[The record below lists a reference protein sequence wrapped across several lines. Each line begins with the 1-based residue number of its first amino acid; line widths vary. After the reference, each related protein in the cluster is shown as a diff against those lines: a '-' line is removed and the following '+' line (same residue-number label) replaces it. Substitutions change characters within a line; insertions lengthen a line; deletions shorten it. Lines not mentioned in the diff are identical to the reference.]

1 MAGPHLPPVELERSG
16 VDLLTA
22 TAGDLRERLESGETT
37 SVELVRLYLDQS
49 AKHNHDGMKL
59 HAINAVVSRDALFDQ
74 AMALDAERKNSG
86 PRSPLHGIPITLKN
100 FYLAPSFGLETTCGS
115 FALEGLT
122 ASEDAAIAT
131 ALRDAGCIVIGLA
144 NLSEWGNGKGSN
156 LTAGWSAVGGQTQT
170 PYVKGGV
177 DPDDQWLGHSTPGG
191 SSSGSA
197 VGTTAGFAA
206 LSVGS
211 ESDGSIVQPAIR
223 AALYSIKGAVGDVNM
238 KGTMSGGAGFDSAGP
253 LAKSVEDCA
262 DVMDILLPGRNFC
275 SHLTKSWDGL
285 HIAYLDY
292 KTGVWHVPCI
302 AQILTFLL
310 IGAHDCQRHGKDR
323 QLRWEGCIECAV
335 ADARGDH
342 ERVWHSSNVGSSEF
356 LALFNK
362 PELRTVQDLVDFNKQ
377 HYELELPPDQ
387 PSQSVLENAAKD
399 NMNHEKYLHD
409 LGYLRKSYRE
419 AVEKCF
425 EATSADVIMASGESY
440 LTSIASGAGYPIT
453 SVPLGFSS
461 YNGRPYGMEILARNG
476 EEQKIF
482 RVMSAW
488 EVSFPD
494 ARNPP
499 PLLPHLSLPGLIVI
513 RFPFSPSL
521 PFFP

>member
-1 MAGPHLPPVELERSG
+1 MAGPHLAPPVERTG

-37 SVELVRLYLDQS
+37 SVELVRLYLDQI
-49 AKHNHDGMKL
+49 AKHNHDGMKP
-59 HAINAVVSRDALFDQ
+59 HAINALVSHDALLEQ
-74 AMALDAERKNSG
+74 AMALDAERKKSG
-86 PRSPLHGIPITLKN
+86 PRSPLHGIPITLKVY

-115 FALEGLT
+115 FALKGLT
-122 ASEDAAIAT
+122 ASEDAAIST

-144 NLSEWGNGKGSN
+144 NLSEWGNGKGSS

-177 DPDDQWLGHSTPGG
+177 DPEDQWLGHSTPGG

-206 LSVGS
+206 LSIGS
-211 ESDGSIVQPAIR
+211 GSDGSIVQPAIR
-223 AALYSIKGAVGDVNM
+223 AALYSIKGTVGDVNM
-238 KGTMSGGAGFDSAGP
+238 KGTMSGGAGFDSSGP

-262 DVMDILLPGRNFC
+262 DVMDILLPGRNFR

-292 KTGVWHVPCI
+292 KTWQFEDWICKATP
-302 AQILTFLL
+302 AF
-310 IGAHDCQRHGKDR
+310 D
-323 QLRWEGCIECAV
+323 EE
-335 ADARGDH
+335 H
-342 ERVWHSSNVGSSEF
+342 ERAMINAMEKIGRSGGKVVYNAPLLMPESIMREYGTAQMSDLLTHDISFTFERF
-356 LALFNK
+356 LALFSK
-362 PELRTVQDLVDFNKQ
+362 SEHRTVQDLVDFNNQ
-377 HYELELPPDQ
+377 HSELELPPDH
-387 PSQSVLENAAKD
+387 PSQSVLESAAKD
-399 NMNHEKYLHD
+399 NMGHERYLHD
-409 LGYLRKSYRE
+409 LGYLRKSYRD

-425 EATSADVIMASGESY
+425 ETTGADVIMASGESY
-440 LTSIASGAGYPIT
+440 LTSIASGAGYPIA

-476 EEQKIF
+476 EEEKMF

-494 ARNPP
+494 ARKPP
-499 PLLPHLSLPGLIVI
+499 PLLVDWAKVPDSDL
-513 RFPFSPSL
+513 
-521 PFFP
+521 